1 MRKLLAPIA
10 ALSMIALAA
19 CGSGGGSSSSSSA
32 SGSSQATTHLKVGVI
47 PIVDVA
53 PIYLGK
59 EQGFF
64 AKHHIDLEL
73 VQESGGA
80 AAIPGVV
87 SGDFQLSFG
96 NVTSIILAA
105 SQNLPLKIISEGNSS
120 TGDPATDFSGVV
132 VPADSPIKSAKDL
145 AGKTVA
151 VNNLKNIGEVTI
163 RNAVDKDGGDGSKVK
178 FVELNFPDMPAA
190 VANHQVDAAWVVEP
204 FLTAATA
211 QGARDISPNFTTI
224 PNLTVATYFTTQQY
238 IAQHKDVVD
247 NFRAAIQES
256 LKYASDHPD
265 EVRRIVTTYTAI
277 KSDVA
282 SKIKLPAYP
291 QDVNTESLQT
301 VAQLMNK
308 YGITQNTVDTSKLLE
323 TK

>member
-1 MRKLLAPIA
+1 MKKLLAPIA
-10 ALSMIALAA
+10 ALTMIAVAA
-19 CGSGGGSSSSSSA
+19 CGSGNGGSSSSA
-32 SGSSQATTHLKVGVI
+32 SGSSGGTTHLKVGVI

-64 AKHHIDLEL
+64 SKHKIDLEL

-96 NVTSIILAA
+96 NVTSVILAG
-105 SQNLPLKIISEGNSS
+105 SQNLPLKMIAEGNSS

-132 VPADSPIKSAKDL
+132 VPPDSSIKSAKDL
-145 AGKTVA
+145 AGHTVA

-163 RNAVDKDGGDGSKVK
+163 RNAVDKDGGDGKSVK

-190 VANHQVDAAWVVEP
+190 VAKHQVDAAWVVEP
-204 FLTAATA
+204 FLTASTA
-211 QGARDISPNFTTI
+211 QGARNVSSNFCSI
-224 PNLTVATYFTTQQY
+224 KGLTVASYFTTQQY

-247 NFRAAIQES
+247 NFRAAIKES
-256 LKYASDHPD
+256 LQYASDHPAD
-265 EVRRIVTTYTAI
+265 VRRIVTTYTQI

-282 SKIKLPAYP
+282 SQIKLPAYP
-291 QDVNTESLQT
+291 QDIDVASLKE
-301 VAQLMNK
+301 VSSLMNK
-308 YGITQNTVDTSKLLE
+308 YGITQSTVDVNKLLA
-323 TK
+323 TG

>member
-1 MRKLLAPIA
+1 MRRLLVPLA
-10 ALSMIALAA
+10 ALALLGTMTA
-19 CGSGGGSSSSSSA
+19 CGGSSSGTSSA
-32 SGSSQATTHLKVGVI
+32 AQSSGGTTHVKVGVI

>member
-10 ALSMIALAA
+10 ALTLLAVAA
-19 CGSGGGSSSSSSA
+19 CGSGNGGSSSSGTG
-32 SGSSQATTHLKVGVI
+32 SGATTHVKVGVI

-64 AKHHIDLEL
+64 SKHHIDLEL

-96 NVTSIILAA
+96 NVTSIVLAA
-105 SQNLPLKIISEGNSS
+105 SQNLPLKIVASGNAS
-120 TGDPATDFSGVV
+120 TRDPATDFSGVV

-163 RNAVDKDGGDGSKVK
+163 RDAVDKDGGDGKSVK

-190 VANHQVDAAWVVEP
+190 VANKQVDAAWVVEP
-204 FLTAATA
+204 FLTASTA
-211 QGARDISPNFTTI
+211 QGARNVSSNFTVI

-238 IAQHKDVVD
+238 ISQHKDVVD
-247 NFRAAIQES
+247 NFRAAINQS
-256 LKYASDHPD
+256 LKYATDHPD
-265 EVRRIVTTYTAI
+265 EVRRIVTTYTSI

-282 SKIKLPAYP
+282 SQIKLPAYP
-291 QDVNTESLQT
+291 QDVNIGSLKE
-301 VAQLMNK
+301 VASLMNK
-308 YGITQNTVDTSKLLE
+308 YGITQNTVDVTKLMA
-323 TK
+323 TG

>member
-10 ALSMIALAA
+10 ALTLLAVAA
-19 CGSGGGSSSSSSA
+19 CGSGNGGSSSSA
-32 SGSSQATTHLKVGVI
+32 SGSAATTHLKVGVI

-64 AKHHIDLEL
+64 SKHHIDLEL

-96 NVTSIILAA
+96 NVTSVILAA
-105 SQNLPLKIISEGNSS
+105 SQNLPLKMISEGNSS

-132 VPADSPIKSAKDL
+132 VPADSSIQSAKDL

-163 RNAVDKDGGDGSKVK
+163 RDAVDKDGGDGKSVK

-204 FLTAATA
+204 FLTASTA
-211 QGARDISPNFTTI
+211 QGARNVSSNFTSI

-238 IAQHKDVVD
+238 IAEHKDVVD
-247 NFRAAIQES
+247 NFRAAIQQS

-265 EVRRIVTTYTAI
+265 EVRRIVTTYTPI
-277 KSDVA
+277 KADVA
-282 SKIKLPAYP
+282 SKIKLPAFP
-291 QDVNTESLQT
+291 QDINVDSLKQ
-301 VAQLMNK
+301 VSSLMNK
-308 YGITQNTVDTSKLLE
+308 YGITQNTVDVSKLLA
-323 TK
+323 TG

>member
-10 ALSMIALAA
+10 ALTMIAVAA
-19 CGSGGGSSSSSSA
+19 CGSGNSGSSSSSG
-32 SGSSQATTHLKVGVI
+32 SGSTGTTHLKVGVI

-59 EQGFF
+59 QQGFF
-64 AKHHIDLEL
+64 AQHHIDLEL

-96 NVTSIILAA
+96 NVTSVILAA
-105 SQNLPLKIISEGNSS
+105 SQNLPLRIISEGNSS

-132 VPADSPIKSAKDL
+132 VPPDSPIKSAKDL

-190 VANHQVDAAWVVEP
+190 VADHQVDAAWVVEP
-204 FLTAATA
+204 FLTASTA
-211 QGARDISPNFTTI
+211 QGARNISPNFTTI

-238 IAQHKDVVD
+238 IAEHKDVVD

-256 LKYASDHPD
+256 LKYATDHPD
-265 EVRRIVTTYTAI
+265 AVRQIVTTYTSI
-277 KSDVA
+277 KADVA
-282 SKIKLPAYP
+282 AKIKLPAYP
-291 QDVNTESLQT
+291 QDVNVESLKT
-301 VAQLMNK
+301 VASLMK
-308 YGITQNTVDTSKLLE
+308 KDGITPDTVDVTKLLA
-323 TK
+323 TN

>member
-1 MRKLLAPIA
+1 MKKLLAPIA
-10 ALSMIALAA
+10 ALTLLAVAA
-19 CGSGGGSSSSSSA
+19 CGSGNGGSSSSSGTNGA
-32 SGSSQATTHLKVGVI
+32 TATTHLKVGVI

-64 AKHHIDLEL
+64 SQHHIDLEL

-96 NVTSIILAA
+96 NVTSVILAA
-105 SQNLPLKIISEGNSS
+105 SQNLPLKMISEGNSS
-120 TGDPATDFSGVV
+120 TGDASTDFSGVV
-132 VPADSPIKSAKDL
+132 VPPDSAIKSAKDL

-151 VNNLKNIGEVTI
+151 VNNLKNIGEVTV
-163 RNAVDKDGGDGSKVK
+163 RNAVDKDGGDGKSVK

-211 QGARDISPNFTTI
+211 QGARNVSSNFASI
-224 PNLTVATYFTTQQY
+224 PDLTVACYFTTQQY

-256 LKYASDHPD
+256 LKYATDHPD
-265 EVRRIVTTYTAI
+265 EVRRIVTTYTTI

-282 SKIKLPAYP
+282 SQIKLPGYP
-291 QDVNTESLQT
+291 QDMNVASLKT
-301 VAQLMNK
+301 VASLMNK
-308 YGITQNTVDTSKLLE
+308 YGITQNTVDVTKLLA
-323 TK
+323 TG

>member
-19 CGSGGGSSSSSSA
+19 CGGGNSGGSSSA
-32 SGSSQATTHLKVGVI
+32 SGSAQGTTHLKVGVI

-59 EQGFF
+59 EQGLF

-96 NVTSIILAA
+96 NVTSVILAA
-105 SQNLPLKIISEGNSS
+105 SQNLPLRIIAEGNSS

-132 VPADSPIKSAKDL
+132 VPSGSPIQSAKDL

-163 RNAVDKDGGDGSKVK
+163 RNAVEKDGGDAKSVK

-204 FLTAATA
+204 FLTASTA
-211 QGARDISPNFTTI
+211 QGARNVSSNFTTI

-238 IAQHKDVVD
+238 IAEHKDVVD
-247 NFRAAIQES
+247 NFREAIQES

-265 EVRRIVTTYTAI
+265 EVRRIVTTYTQI

-282 SKIKLPAYP
+282 SKIKLPAFP
-291 QDVNTESLQT
+291 QDVNTDSLKT

-308 YGITQNTVDTSKLLE
+308 YGITQNTVDTSKLLA
-323 TK
+323 TG

>member
-10 ALSMIALAA
+10 ALTMLAVAA
-19 CGSGGGSSSSSSA
+19 CGSGNGGSSSDA
-32 SGSSQATTHLKVGVI
+32 SGSGGTTHLKVGVI

-64 AKHHIDLEL
+64 SKRHIDLEL

-96 NVTSIILAA
+96 NVTSVILAG
-105 SQNLPLKIISEGNSS
+105 SQNLPLKMIAEGNSS

-132 VPADSPIKSAKDL
+132 VPGDSSIQSAKDL

-163 RNAVDKDGGDGSKVK
+163 RNAVDKDGGDGKSVK

-211 QGARDISPNFTTI
+211 QGARNISSNFCSI
-224 PNLTVATYFTTQQY
+224 KDLTVASYFTTQQY
-238 IAQHKDVVD
+238 ISEHKDVVD

-265 EVRRIVTTYTAI
+265 EVRRIVTTYTPI
-277 KSDVA
+277 KADVA
-282 SKIKLPAYP
+282 SKIKLPAFP
-291 QDVNTESLQT
+291 QDISVDSLKE
-301 VAQLMNK
+301 VSSLMNK
-308 YGITQNTVDTSKLLE
+308 YGITQSTVDVNKLLA
-323 TK
+323 TG